1 MQWLPRVVAS
11 TRERVHQEFDDYGPE
26 ACIES
31 VTRDLKRNNPE
42 ILDMVVRCAADLGKP
57 SKILLGFGLFY
68 RALTAECGAD
78 FENLLNPLPRVSPE
92 TRDLLVR
99 EIDETGTETF
109 TVAGIHDLEANNP
122 ELLQL
127 AHGFASAHGD
137 YLGVMQAFALVYR
150 ALADEAARERS
161 RIH

>member
-1 MQWLPRVVAS
+1 MQLLPRVVAS
-11 TRERVHQEFDDYGPE
+11 TSERVHREFDDRGPE

-42 ILDMVVRCAADLGKP
+42 ILDMVARCATDLGKP

-78 FENLLNPLPRVSPE
+78 SENLLNPLPRVSPE

-99 EIDETGTETF
+99 EIDERGTETF
-109 TVAGIHDLEANNP
+109 TVACIHDLEANNP
-122 ELLQL
+122 ELLHL

-137 YLGVMQAFALVYR
+137 YLGVMQGFALVYR
-150 ALADEAARERS
+150 ALAVEAARERS
-161 RIH
+161 RAH

>member
-1 MQWLPRVVAS
+1 MQLLPRVITS
-11 TRERVHQEFDDYGPE
+11 TAERVHREFDDRGPE
-26 ACIES
+26 ACIDS
-31 VTRDLKRNNPE
+31 LTRDLERNNPE
-42 ILDMVVRCAADLGKP
+42 ILDMVARCATDLGNP

-78 FENLLNPLPRVSPE
+78 FENLLHPLPRVSPE

-99 EIDETGTETF
+99 EIDQTGSETF
-109 TVAGIHDLEANNP
+109 TVACIHDLEANNP

-127 AHGFASAHGD
+127 AHSFASAHGD

-150 ALADEAARERS
+150 ALADEAMRER
-161 RIH
+161 RRVH

>member
-1 MQWLPRVVAS
+1 MQLLPRVVAS
-11 TRERVHQEFDDYGPE
+11 TSERVHREFDDRGPE

-42 ILDMVVRCAADLGKP
+42 ILDMVARCATDLGKP

-78 FENLLNPLPRVSPE
+78 SENLLNPLPRVSPE
-92 TRDLLVR
+92 TRDHLVR

-109 TVAGIHDLEANNP
+109 TVACIHDLEANNP
-122 ELLQL
+122 ELLHL

-137 YLGVMQAFALVYR
+137 YLGVMQGFALVYR
-150 ALADEAARERS
+150 ALAVEAARERS
-161 RIH
+161 RVH

>member
-1 MQWLPRVVAS
+1 MPSVRGRRSDPFLLRPV
-11 TRERVHQEFDDYGPE
+11 RENY
-26 ACIES
+26 S
-31 VTRDLKRNNPE
+31 
-42 ILDMVVRCAADLGKP
+42 
-57 SKILLGFGLFY
+57 
-68 RALTAECGAD
+68 ALYTAECGAD

-137 YLGVMQAFALVYR
+137 YLGVMQAFALVYK
-150 ALADEAARERS
+150 ALASEAARERS